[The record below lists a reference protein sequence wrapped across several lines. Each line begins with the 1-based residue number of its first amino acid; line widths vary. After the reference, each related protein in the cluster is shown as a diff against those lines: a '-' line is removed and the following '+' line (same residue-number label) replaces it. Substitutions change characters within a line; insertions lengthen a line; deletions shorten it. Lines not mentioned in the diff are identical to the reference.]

1 MRIGIDASRAFGE
14 QRTGTEEYSYQII
27 KHLLALPEAKK
38 HEWILYTRNSPP
50 AAADPSLKSILR
62 FASCDVR
69 EGRGVSYKIRQ
80 ISLPCLWTQVG
91 LAART
96 WVDKLDVLWIPAHT
110 LPLLRQPSWLR
121 EGKPLKT
128 VVTIHGLE
136 YEWLPEYSNWLQAWY
151 LPLSTQYAVLSAQ
164 KIIAVSE
171 FTKRQLINRLKADP
185 IKISVIHE
193 GVINTSPSNPSPK
206 EITPSG
212 SGEGRKGGVLKKFG
226 LTPGEYLLFIGTIQ
240 PRKNL
245 ERLIQAFSGLSS
257 QPSGLRLVIAGKLGW
272 MYDEVL
278 AAPKKWGVED
288 KVVFTG
294 YINEAERNSLLL
306 NARVYVQPSVTEGF
320 GLPVLEA
327 FAAGAPVVSSKGGAL
342 SEIVGEAGL
351 LFDPFDVLDICHKL
365 SLVIRSHSLRKE
377 LIKKGRER
385 IKEFGWQMAAER
397 TYKILNSEF

>member
-1 MRIGIDASRAFGE
+1 MIIGIDASRAFGE
-14 QRTGTEEYSYQII
+14 QKTGTEEYSYQII

-91 LAART
+91 LAVRT

-136 YEWLPEYSNWLQAWY
+136 YEWLPEYSSWLQAWY
-151 LPLSTQYAVLSAQ
+151 LPLSTQYAVKSAQ
-164 KIIAVSE
+164 RIIAVSE
-171 FTKRQLINRLKADP
+171 FTKRQLVERLGANVE
-185 IKISVIHE
+185 KIEVVHE
-193 GVINTSPSNPSPK
+193 GVDRIGLHLVRPDTAK
-206 EITPSG
+206 EQP
-212 SGEGRKGGVLKKFG
+212 LQ
-226 LTPGEYLLFIGTIQ
+226 PYLLFVGTIQ

-245 ERLIQAFSGLSS
+245 ERLIQAFAALRSQESGARR
-257 QPSGLRLVIAGKLGW
+257 QETGLKLVIAGKLGW

-278 AAPKKWGVED
+278 AAPKKWGIEE
-288 KVVFTG
+288 KIVFTG
-294 YINEAERNSLLL
+294 YINETERNSLLR
-306 NARVYVQPSVTEGF
+306 NALVYVQPSITEGF

-327 FAAGAPVVSSKGGAL
+327 MALGVPVVSSDGGAL
-342 SEIVGEAGL
+342 SEVVGDAGL
-351 LFDPFDVLDICHKL
+351 LFDPYNVKDISHKL
-365 SLVIRSHSLRKE
+365 SLVINNFKLRKN
-377 LIKKGRER
+377 LITKGYLRV
-385 IKEFGWQMAAER
+385 KEFTWQKAAER
-397 TYKILNSEF
+397 TYKILISKH